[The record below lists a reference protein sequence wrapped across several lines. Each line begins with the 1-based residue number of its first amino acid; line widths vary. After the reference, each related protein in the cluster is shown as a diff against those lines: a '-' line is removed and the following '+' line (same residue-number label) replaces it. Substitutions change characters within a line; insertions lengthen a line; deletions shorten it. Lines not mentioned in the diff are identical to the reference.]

1 MEYNIP
7 LEGEYVLIKNRG
19 AGSQDMTGWTLWD
32 KPSQSHAY
40 LFPANF
46 VLPAAGPSASVRVW
60 TKSDKDTA
68 TDLYWGLDNPVWGNS
83 DTARLLDD
91 TWNEVD
97 SLEWGIAPP

>member
-1 MEYNIP
+1 MEYNLP

-32 KPSQSHAY
+32 EQSHAY

-46 VLPAAGPSASVRVW
+46 ILPAAGASASVRVW

-97 SLEWGIAPP
+97 SLGWP

>member
-1 MEYNIP
+1 VEYNP
-7 LEGEYVLIKNRG
+7 AGPDLEGEYVLIENRG

-32 KPSQSHAY
+32 EQSHAY

-46 VLPAAGPSASVRVW
+46 ILPGGASVRVW
-60 TKSDKDTA
+60 TKSDEDTA
-68 TDLYWGLDNPVWGNS
+68 TDLYWGLDDPVWGNS

-97 SLEWGIAPP
+97 SLEW

>member
-1 MEYNIP
+1 MEYNLP

-32 KPSQSHAY
+32 EQKHAY

-46 VLPAAGPSASVRVW
+46 ILPADGASAGVRVW

-68 TDLYWGLDNPVWGNS
+68 TDLYWGLDSPVWGNS

-97 SLEWGIAPP
+97 SLAWP